1 MDEDGAII
9 AVKTF
14 NYHYKSTFLNIYQL
28 LNSIYG
34 FQLITIVVRLFN
46 NKLTPSYFFFI
57 TDQSNGDLEND
68 ERIGGIIMKML
79 KMAQKQD
86 MGISEDKEG
95 FQRLTS
101 NFHYTP
107 HIQIFSLTS
116 LFQLII
122 QITVIQSA
130 FLTDVF
136 TLPRDLFLHLL
147 KQKLRCL
154 LFSFSIIDF
163 EWSC

>member
-1 MDEDGAII
+1 
-9 AVKTF
+9 
-14 NYHYKSTFLNIYQL
+14 
-28 LNSIYG
+28 
-34 FQLITIVVRLFN
+34 
-46 NKLTPSYFFFI
+46 
-57 TDQSNGDLEND
+57 
-68 ERIGGIIMKML
+68 MKML

-122 QITVIQSA
+122 QITVI
-130 FLTDVF
+130 
-136 TLPRDLFLHLL
+136 
-147 KQKLRCL
+147 
-154 LFSFSIIDF
+154 
-163 EWSC
+163 